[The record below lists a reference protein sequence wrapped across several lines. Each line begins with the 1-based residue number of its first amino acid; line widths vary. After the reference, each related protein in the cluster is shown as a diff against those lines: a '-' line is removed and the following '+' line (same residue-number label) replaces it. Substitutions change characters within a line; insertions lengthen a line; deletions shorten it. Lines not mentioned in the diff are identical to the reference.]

1 MEYDAGDIHDAVRN
15 KTTSV
20 VGVLDDSYGKLGEH

>member
-15 KTTSV
+15 TTTAV
-20 VGVLDDSYGKLGEH
+20 VGVLDDSYGKLG